1 MSNKITELLH
11 WGIELTWVSPHHLGL
26 TKELKQK
33 LQVFINKCL
42 GKIRRLWW
50 PKRIR
55 NEELWRQE
63 GQRPMEEEIKKKN
76 EHGDGLAK
84 HCGDQTNMWSRQL
97 FNGSHKGSFRE
108 GDPDTLGRAQ
118 ET

>member
-1 MSNKITELLH
+1 
-11 WGIELTWVSPHHLGL
+11 
-26 TKELKQK
+26 
-33 LQVFINKCL
+33 
-42 GKIRRLWW
+42 
-50 PKRIR
+50 
-55 NEELWRQE
+55 
-63 GQRPMEEEIKKKN
+63 MEEEIKKKKN

>member
-1 MSNKITELLH
+1 
-11 WGIELTWVSPHHLGL
+11 
-26 TKELKQK
+26 
-33 LQVFINKCL
+33 
-42 GKIRRLWW
+42 
-50 PKRIR
+50 
-55 NEELWRQE
+55 
-63 GQRPMEEEIKKKN
+63 MEEEIKKKN